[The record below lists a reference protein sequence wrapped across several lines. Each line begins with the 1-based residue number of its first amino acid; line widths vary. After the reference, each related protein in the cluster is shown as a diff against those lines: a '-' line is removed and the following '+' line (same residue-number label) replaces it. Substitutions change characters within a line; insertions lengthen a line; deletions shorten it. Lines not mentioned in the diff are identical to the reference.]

1 MPKVTPP
8 VSAPKNN
15 LPSNTAGE
23 DRTCVGSLVSEAQS
37 VSSGRPQITLFH
49 RRIPSEALTAYT
61 VLPPAKYTT
70 PWDTAGDAVTIPPGV
85 LNRRG
90 SGPGGGP
97 PQTSGI
103 GTTVI

>member
-8 VSAPKNN
+8 VSAPTNN

-23 DRTCVGSLVSEAQS
+23 DRTCVGSLASDAQS
-37 VSSGRPQITLFH
+37 ISSGRPQMTLFQ
-49 RRIPSEALTAYT
+49 RSIPSEVLTAYT
-61 VLPPAKYTT
+61 VLPPAKYSV
-70 PWDTAGDAVTIPPGV
+70 PWDTVGDAVTIPPGV
-85 LNRRG
+85 LNRSG
-90 SGPGGGP
+90 SGPGGRP